1 VWAIESYTGSW
12 PFSGGGF
19 HPAAFLGGWQA
30 GTFVMLMLNLMMMH
44 RHPPIRMTTLIIWV
58 NVCIALIRDSVCQTT
73 NVCGATLIANAIV
86 DETGASAQS
95 QTCAISKLIQ
105 LPD

>member
-1 VWAIESYTGSW
+1 MATMIMWA
-12 PFSGGGF
+12 
-19 HPAAFLGGWQA
+19 
-30 GTFVMLMLNLMMMH
+30 
-44 RHPPIRMTTLIIWV
+44 
-58 NVCIALIRDSVCQTT
+58 NVCLALIYDSVCQTT

-86 DETGASAQS
+86 DETGASALS